1 MSKQKIFIGMPLYE
15 GNISHVT
22 LTGIIDLI
30 QWFSSKNIEY
40 KFYFIS
46 KDSLVSRARNTI
58 VTKFLDDEDF
68 SGTHLFFLDADIG
81 FSHKNFE
88 RLLDY
93 NKDLV
98 CGVYPTKG
106 INWERLKTLDN
117 KTVKPQNLMNYN
129 VNFIDPSNI
138 KLDNGFTEVKEGATG
153 FMLIKKEVFLK
164 LKDNYS
170 DLKFTPRP
178 SSILSGS
185 ENCYDFFKVGNY
197 KDKKGNVNY
206 LSEDFYFS
214 TLWRDIGGKIFADL
228 TSELSHL
235 GKFSF
240 YGSPSFNLKKN

>member
-1 MSKQKIFIGMPLYE
+1 MPLYE

-30 QWFSSKNIEY
+30 QWFSSKKIEY

-214 TLWRDIGGKIFADL
+214 TLWRDMGGKIFADL

>member
-1 MSKQKIFIGMPLYE
+1 MSKKKIFIGMPLYE

-22 LTGIIDLI
+22 MNGIIDLV
-30 QWFSSKNIEY
+30 QWFISKNIEY

>member
-1 MSKQKIFIGMPLYE
+1 MPLYE

-22 LTGIIDLI
+22 LTGIIDLV
-30 QWFSSKNIEY
+30 QWFALKKIEY

-58 VTKFLDDEDF
+58 VTKFLDDEEFD
-68 SGTHLFFLDADIG
+68 GTHLFFLDADIG

-88 RLLDY
+88 RLLNF

-117 KTVKPQNLMNYN
+117 RTVKPQNLMNYN

-138 KLDNGFTEVKEGATG
+138 KLDNGFAEVKEGATG

-185 ENCYDFFKVGNY
+185 DNCYDFFKVGNY

-214 TLWRDIGGKIFADL
+214 TLWRDMGGTIFADL

-240 YGSPSFNLKKN
+240 YGSPSSNLKKN

>member
-1 MSKQKIFIGMPLYE
+1 MPLYE

-40 KFYFIS
+40 KFNFIS

-164 LKDNYS
+164 LKENYS

>member
-1 MSKQKIFIGMPLYE
+1 MPLYE

-30 QWFSSKNIEY
+30 QWFSTKNIEY

-58 VTKFLDDEDF
+58 VTKFLDDKEF
-68 SGTHLFFLDADIG
+68 GGTHLFFLDADIG
-81 FSHKNFE
+81 FNHKNFE
-88 RLLDY
+88 RLIDY

-106 INWERLKTLDN
+106 INWERLKTLDI

>member
-1 MSKQKIFIGMPLYE
+1 MPLYE

-22 LTGIIDLI
+22 LTGIIDLV
-30 QWFSSKNIEY
+30 QWFNSKNIEY

-68 SGTHLFFLDADIG
+68 NGTHLFFLDADIG

>member
-1 MSKQKIFIGMPLYE
+1 MPLYE

-30 QWFSSKNIEY
+30 KWFSSKKIDY

-58 VTKFLDDEDF
+58 VTKFLDDEEF
-68 SGTHLFFLDADIG
+68 GGTHLFFLDADIG
-81 FSHKNFE
+81 FNHKNFE
-88 RLLDY
+88 RLIDFD
-93 NKDLV
+93 KDLS

-117 KTVKPQNLMNYN
+117 KIVKPQNLMNYN

-138 KLDNGFTEVKEGATG
+138 KLENGFTEVMEGATG
-153 FMLIKKEVFLK
+153 FMLIKKEVFLS
-164 LKDNYS
+164 LKKNYP
-170 DLKFTPRP
+170 DLKFSPRP

-185 ENCYDFFKVGNY
+185 NNCYDFFKVGNY

-214 TLWRDIGGKIFADL
+214 TLWRDIGGKIYADL

-235 GKFSF
+235 GKFNF

>member
-1 MSKQKIFIGMPLYE
+1 MPLYE

-106 INWERLKTLDN
+106 INWERLKSLDN

-214 TLWRDIGGKIFADL
+214 TLWRDMGGKIFADL

>member
-1 MSKQKIFIGMPLYE
+1 MPLYE
-15 GNISHVT
+15 GNISHIT
-22 LTGIIDLI
+22 LSGIIDLI
-30 QWFSSKNIEY
+30 QWFGLKNIEY

-68 SGTHLFFLDADIG
+68 GGTHLFFLDADIG
-81 FSHKNFE
+81 FNHKNFE
-88 RLLDY
+88 RLLDFD
-93 NKDLV
+93 KELV

-138 KLDNGFTEVKEGATG
+138 KLDKGFTEVKEGATG

-178 SSILSGS
+178 SSVLSGS

-197 KDKKGNVNY
+197 KDKKGSVNY

-235 GKFSF
+235 GKFNF

>member
-1 MSKQKIFIGMPLYE
+1 MPLYE

-106 INWERLKTLDN
+106 INWEKLKTLDN

-185 ENCYDFFKVGNY
+185 DNCYDFFKVGNY
-197 KDKKGNVNY
+197 KDKNGNVNY

-214 TLWRDIGGKIFADL
+214 TLWRDMGGKIFADL

>member
-1 MSKQKIFIGMPLYE
+1 MPLYE

-153 FMLIKKEVFLK
+153 FMLIKKDVFLK

-185 ENCYDFFKVGNY
+185 NNCYDFFKVGNY

>member
-1 MSKQKIFIGMPLYE
+1 MPLYE
-15 GNISHVT
+15 GNISHIT
-22 LTGIIDLI
+22 LSGIIDLI
-30 QWFSSKNIEY
+30 QWFSLKNIEY

-68 SGTHLFFLDADIG
+68 GGTHLFFLDADIG
-81 FSHKNFE
+81 FNHKNFE
-88 RLLDY
+88 RLLDFD
-93 NKDLV
+93 KELV

-138 KLDNGFTEVKEGATG
+138 KLEKGFTEVKEGATG

-164 LKDNYS
+164 LKDNYL

-178 SSILSGS
+178 SSTLSGS
-185 ENCYDFFKVGNY
+185 DNCYDFFKVGNY

-240 YGSPSFNLKKN
+240 HGSPSSNLKKN

>member
-1 MSKQKIFIGMPLYE
+1 MPLYE

-138 KLDNGFTEVKEGATG
+138 KLENGFTEVKEGATG

-170 DLKFTPRP
+170 DLKFSPRP

-197 KDKKGNVNY
+197 KDKKGSVNY

-235 GKFSF
+235 GKFNF

>member
-1 MSKQKIFIGMPLYE
+1 MPLYE
-15 GNISHVT
+15 GNISHIT

>member
-1 MSKQKIFIGMPLYE
+1 MPLYE

-30 QWFSSKNIEY
+30 QWFSTKNIEY

-58 VTKFLDDEDF
+58 VTKFLDDKEF
-68 SGTHLFFLDADIG
+68 GGTHLFFLDADIG
-81 FSHKNFE
+81 FNHKNFE
-88 RLLDY
+88 RLLNF

>member
-1 MSKQKIFIGMPLYE
+1 MPLYE

-138 KLDNGFTEVKEGATG
+138 KLENGFTEVKEGATG

-235 GKFSF
+235 GKYSF

>member
-1 MSKQKIFIGMPLYE
+1 MPLYE

-81 FSHKNFE
+81 FNHKNFE

>member
-1 MSKQKIFIGMPLYE
+1 MPLYE

-22 LTGIIDLI
+22 LTGIINLI

-58 VTKFLDDEDF
+58 VTKFLDDKDF

>member
-1 MSKQKIFIGMPLYE
+1 MPLYE

-22 LTGIIDLI
+22 LTGIIDLV
-30 QWFSSKNIEY
+30 QWFALKNIEY

-58 VTKFLDDEDF
+58 VTKFLDDKEF
-68 SGTHLFFLDADIG
+68 GGTHLFFLDADIG
-81 FSHKNFE
+81 FNHKNVE
-88 RLLDY
+88 RLLNFD
-93 NKDLV
+93 KDLV

-106 INWERLKTLDN
+106 INWERLKALDN

-129 VNFIDPSNI
+129 VNFIDASNI
-138 KLDNGFTEVKEGATG
+138 KLDNGFAEVKEGATG

-185 ENCYDFFKVGNY
+185 DNCYDFFKVGNY
-197 KDKKGNVNY
+197 KDKNGNVNY

>member
-1 MSKQKIFIGMPLYE
+1 MPLYE
-15 GNISHVT
+15 GNISHIT
-22 LTGIIDLI
+22 LTGIINLI

-170 DLKFTPRP
+170 DLKFSPRP

-214 TLWRDIGGKIFADL
+214 TLWRDMGGKIFADL

>member
-1 MSKQKIFIGMPLYE
+1 MPLYE

-22 LTGIIDLI
+22 MNGIIDLV
-30 QWFSSKNIEY
+30 QWFISKNIEY

-58 VTKFLDDEDF
+58 VTKFLDDEEF
-68 SGTHLFFLDADIG
+68 GGTHLFFLDADIG

-129 VNFIDPSNI
+129 VNFIDPLNI

-185 ENCYDFFKVGNY
+185 ENCYDFFRSEERRVG
-197 KDKKGNVNY
+197 KECR
-206 LSEDFYFS
+206 SR
-214 TLWRDIGGKIFADL
+214 W
-228 TSELSHL
+228 
-235 GKFSF
+235 
-240 YGSPSFNLKKN
+240 SPYH

>member
-1 MSKQKIFIGMPLYE
+1 MPLYE

-22 LTGIIDLI
+22 LTGIINLI

-214 TLWRDIGGKIFADL
+214 TLWRDMGGKIFADL

>member
-1 MSKQKIFIGMPLYE
+1 MSKKKIFIGMPLYE

-22 LTGIIDLI
+22 MNGIIDLV
-30 QWFSSKNIEY
+30 QWFISKNIEY

-58 VTKFLDDEDF
+58 VTKFLDDEEF
-68 SGTHLFFLDADIG
+68 GGTHLFFLDADIG
-81 FSHKNFE
+81 FNHKNFE
-88 RLLDY
+88 RLLDF

-117 KTVKPQNLMNYN
+117 KNVKPQNLMNYN

-138 KLDNGFTEVKEGATG
+138 KLENGFAEVKEGATG

-164 LKDNYS
+164 LKENYL
-170 DLKFTPRP
+170 DLKFTPR
-178 SSILSGS
+178 SRSILSGS
-185 ENCYDFFKVGNY
+185 NNCYDFFKVGNY

-235 GKFSF
+235 GKFRF

>member
-1 MSKQKIFIGMPLYE
+1 MPLYE

-30 QWFSSKNIEY
+30 QWFSKKNIAY

-58 VTKFLDDEDF
+58 VTKFLDDNEF
-68 SGTHLFFLDADIG
+68 NGTHLFFLDADIG

-93 NKDLV
+93 NKELV

-106 INWERLKTLDN
+106 INWERLKSLDN

>member
-1 MSKQKIFIGMPLYE
+1 MPLYE
-15 GNISHVT
+15 GNITHIS

-30 QWFSSKNIEY
+30 QWFSAKKIEY

-58 VTKFLDDEDF
+58 VTKFLDDKEF
-68 SGTHLFFLDADIG
+68 GGTHLFFLDADIG
-81 FSHKNFE
+81 FNRKNFE
-88 RLLDY
+88 RLLDFD
-93 NKDLV
+93 KDLV

-106 INWERLKTLDN
+106 INWDRLKTLDN
-117 KTVKPQNLMNYN
+117 KSVKPQNLMNYN

-138 KLDNGFTEVKEGATG
+138 KLNNGFAEVKEGATG

-164 LKDNYS
+164 LKENYS

-178 SSILSGS
+178 SSVLSGS
-185 ENCYDFFKVGNY
+185 NNCYDFFKVGNY
-197 KDKKGNVNY
+197 KDKKGIVNY

-228 TSELSHL
+228 IRSLVSLVGYKREVDLISL
-235 GKFSF
+235 C
-240 YGSPSFNLKKN
+240 